1 MTQATFYKWVI
12 DCPNNVPQELI
23 DYIIANNELIDLSID
38 IDFITFETYERTFDS
53 TKILFEILEK
63 VLLDSDVDYYI
74 QATEFTTTGEC
85 LYSAS
90 EDYEEFDN

>member
-38 IDFITFETYERTFDS
+38 IDFITFE
-53 TKILFEILEK
+53 ILEK